1 MTAKR
6 SSRADGGRHGIA
18 RCTAVIAAA
27 FAVAIA
33 AAPSHAEDYPSR
45 PVRIVFG
52 FGPGSSGD
60 VMSRVLAQRMSQDL
74 GQPFVVEGKPGANG
88 QIGANQVARAPN
100 DGYTLFLASVSNAT
114 NVAITPASATDLARE
129 LTPIALVATV
139 PSILVVNP
147 SLGVA
152 SVPELIALAKAKPD
166 QLFFGSV
173 GVGSPPHL
181 AGELFKVMAGVKL
194 VHVPYAGGS
203 GQAATDLI
211 AGRISMVF
219 SPASTIAPHVTAGN
233 VKALAA
239 ATAKRAGLFPDL
251 PTIAEAG
258 LPGFDSGIWGGLMAP
273 AGSPQAV
280 IDRLARA
287 VNDALKAPEV
297 ASVLRNAGIDPLGG
311 SPADFARLIDDE
323 VDKWGKVAKA
333 AGLSK

>member
-1 MTAKR
+1 MTR
-6 SSRADGGRHGIA
+6 RI
-18 RCTAVIAAA
+18 AVIALALAA
-27 FAVAIA
+27 CVAAI
-33 AAPSHAEDYPSR
+33 PSRSDDYPSR

-74 GQPFVVEGKPGANG
+74 GQPFIVEGKPAPNG
-88 QIGANQVARAPN
+88 QLGAAQVARAPN

-114 NVAITPASATDLARE
+114 NVAITPASATDLAKE
-129 LTPIALVATV
+129 LTPIVLVATV
-139 PSILVVNP
+139 PSILVVHP

-152 SVPELIALAKAKPD
+152 NVQELIALAKAKPD

-219 SPASTIAPHVTAGN
+219 SPASTIAPHIAAGS

-239 ATAKRAGLFPDL
+239 ATAKRAGLFPGL

-273 AGSPQAV
+273 AGTPRPV

-287 VNDALKAPEV
+287 ADDALKTPEV
-297 ASVLRNAGIDPLGG
+297 QAVLRNAGIDPLGG
-311 SPADFARLIDDE
+311 TPGDFAELIQAE
-323 VDKWGKVAKA
+323 IEKWTKVAKA
-333 AGLSK
+333 AGLSN

>member
-1 MTAKR
+1 MTR
-6 SSRADGGRHGIA
+6 RI
-18 RCTAVIAAA
+18 AVIALALAA
-27 FAVAIA
+27 CVAAI
-33 AAPSHAEDYPSR
+33 PSRSDDYPSR

-74 GQPFVVEGKPGANG
+74 GQPFIVEGKPGANG
-88 QIGANQVARAPN
+88 QLGATQVARAPN

-114 NVAITPASATDLARE
+114 NVAITPASATDLAKE
-129 LTPIALVATV
+129 LTPVALVATV
-139 PSILVVNP
+139 PSILVVHP

-152 SVPELIALAKAKPD
+152 NVQELIALAKAKPD

-219 SPASTIAPHVTAGN
+219 SPASTIAPHIAAGS

-273 AGSPQAV
+273 AGTPRPV

-287 VNDALKAPEV
+287 ADDALKTPEV
-297 ASVLRNAGIDPLGG
+297 QSVLRTAGIDPLGG
-311 SPADFARLIDDE
+311 TPEDFAQLIQGE
-323 VDKWGKVAKA
+323 IEKWAKVAKA
-333 AGLSK
+333 AGLNK

>member
-1 MTAKR
+1 MTRRVAVIALA
-6 SSRADGGRHGIA
+6 STLILAACFAATPSRAD
-18 RCTAVIAAA
+18 
-27 FAVAIA
+27 
-33 AAPSHAEDYPSR
+33 DYPSR

-74 GQPFVVEGKPGANG
+74 GQPFIVEGKPGANG
-88 QIGANQVARAPN
+88 QLGAAQVARAPN

-114 NVAITPASATDLARE
+114 NVAITPASATDLAKE

-139 PSILVVNP
+139 PSILAVHP

-152 SVPELIALAKAKPD
+152 NVQELITLAKAKPD

-219 SPASTIAPHVTAGN
+219 SPASTIAPHIAAGS

-258 LPGFDSGIWGGLMAP
+258 LPGFDSGVWGGLMAP
-273 AGSPQAV
+273 AGTPRPV
-280 IDRLARA
+280 IERLARA
-287 VNDALKAPEV
+287 ADEALKTPEV
-297 ASVLRNAGIDPLGG
+297 QSVLRNAGIDPLGG
-311 SPADFARLIDDE
+311 TPKDFAELIQAE
-323 VDKWGKVAKA
+323 IEKWTKVAKA

>member
-1 MTAKR
+1 MTQR
-6 SSRADGGRHGIA
+6 I
-18 RCTAVIAAA
+18 AVIALALAA
-27 FAVAIA
+27 CVAAI
-33 AAPSHAEDYPSR
+33 PSRSDDYPSR

-74 GQPFVVEGKPGANG
+74 GQPFIVEGKPGANG
-88 QIGANQVARAPN
+88 QLGAAQVARAPN

-114 NVAITPASATDLARE
+114 NVAITPASATDLAKE
-129 LTPIALVATV
+129 LTPIVLVATV
-139 PSILVVNP
+139 PSILVVHP

-152 SVPELIALAKAKPD
+152 NVQELIALAKAKPD

-219 SPASTIAPHVTAGN
+219 SPASTIAPHIAAGS

-239 ATAKRAGLFPDL
+239 ATAKRAGLFPGL

-273 AGSPQAV
+273 AGTPRPV

-287 VNDALKAPEV
+287 ADDALKTPEV
-297 ASVLRNAGIDPLGG
+297 QSVLRNAGIDPLGG
-311 SPADFARLIDDE
+311 TPGDFADLIQAE
-323 VDKWGKVAKA
+323 IEKWTKVAKA

>member
-1 MTAKR
+1 MTQR
-6 SSRADGGRHGIA
+6 I
-18 RCTAVIAAA
+18 AVIALALAA
-27 FAVAIA
+27 CVAAI
-33 AAPSHAEDYPSR
+33 PSRSDDYPSR

-74 GQPFVVEGKPGANG
+74 GQPFIVEGKPGANG
-88 QIGANQVARAPN
+88 QLGATQVARAPN

-114 NVAITPASATDLARE
+114 NVAITPASATDLAKE

-139 PSILVVNP
+139 PSILVVHP

-152 SVPELIALAKAKPD
+152 NVPELIALAKAKPD

-219 SPASTIAPHVTAGN
+219 SPASTIAPHITSGS

-273 AGSPQAV
+273 AGTPRAV

-287 VNDALKAPEV
+287 VDDALKTPEV
-297 ASVLRNAGIDPLGG
+297 QSVLRNAGIDPLGG
-311 SPADFARLIDDE
+311 TPGDFAELIQAE
-323 VDKWGKVAKA
+323 IEKWTKVAKA
-333 AGLSK
+333 AGLSN

>member
-1 MTAKR
+1 MTR
-6 SSRADGGRHGIA
+6 RI
-18 RCTAVIAAA
+18 AVIALALAA
-27 FAVAIA
+27 CIVAI
-33 AAPSHAEDYPSR
+33 PSRSDDYPSR

-74 GQPFVVEGKPGANG
+74 GQPFIVEGKPGANG
-88 QIGANQVARAPN
+88 QLGAAQVARAPN

-114 NVAITPASATDLARE
+114 NVAITPASATDLAKE
-129 LTPIALVATV
+129 LTPIVLVATV
-139 PSILVVNP
+139 PSILVVHP

-152 SVPELIALAKAKPD
+152 NVQELIALAKARPD

-219 SPASTIAPHVTAGN
+219 SPASTIAPHIAAGS

-273 AGSPQAV
+273 AGTPRPV

-287 VNDALKAPEV
+287 ADDALKTPEV
-297 ASVLRNAGIDPLGG
+297 QSVLRNAGIDPLGG
-311 SPADFARLIDDE
+311 TPGDFAELIQAE
-323 VDKWGKVAKA
+323 IEKWTKVAKA

>member
-1 MTAKR
+1 MTR
-6 SSRADGGRHGIA
+6 RI
-18 RCTAVIAAA
+18 AVIALALAA
-27 FAVAIA
+27 CIVAI
-33 AAPSHAEDYPSR
+33 PSRSDDYPSR

-74 GQPFVVEGKPGANG
+74 GQPFIVEGKPGANG
-88 QIGANQVARAPN
+88 QLGAAQVARAPN

-114 NVAITPASATDLARE
+114 NVAITPASATDLAKE
-129 LTPIALVATV
+129 LTPIVLVATV
-139 PSILVVNP
+139 PSILVVHP

-152 SVPELIALAKAKPD
+152 NVQELIALAKARPD

-219 SPASTIAPHVTAGN
+219 SPASTIAPHIAAGS

-273 AGSPQAV
+273 AGTPRPV

-287 VNDALKAPEV
+287 ADDALKTPEV
-297 ASVLRNAGIDPLGG
+297 QAVLRNAGIDPLGG
-311 SPADFARLIDDE
+311 TPGDFAELIQAE
-323 VDKWGKVAKA
+323 IEKWTKVAKA
-333 AGLSK
+333 AGLSN

>member
-1 MTAKR
+1 MTR
-6 SSRADGGRHGIA
+6 RI
-18 RCTAVIAAA
+18 AVIALALAA
-27 FAVAIA
+27 CVVAI
-33 AAPSHAEDYPSR
+33 PSRSDDYPSR

-74 GQPFVVEGKPGANG
+74 GQPFIVEGKPGANG
-88 QIGANQVARAPN
+88 QLGAAQVARAPN

-114 NVAITPASATDLARE
+114 NVAITPASATDLAKE
-129 LTPIALVATV
+129 LTPIVLVATV
-139 PSILVVNP
+139 PSILVVHP

-152 SVPELIALAKAKPD
+152 NVQELIALAKARPD

-219 SPASTIAPHVTAGN
+219 SPASTIAPHIAAGS

-273 AGSPQAV
+273 AGTPRPV

-287 VNDALKAPEV
+287 ADDALKTPEV
-297 ASVLRNAGIDPLGG
+297 QSVLRNAGIDPLGG
-311 SPADFARLIDDE
+311 TPGDFAELIQAE
-323 VDKWGKVAKA
+323 IEKWTKVAKA
-333 AGLSK
+333 AGLSN

>member
-1 MTAKR
+1 MTR
-6 SSRADGGRHGIA
+6 RI
-18 RCTAVIAAA
+18 AVIALALAA
-27 FAVAIA
+27 CVAAI
-33 AAPSHAEDYPSR
+33 PSRSDDYPSR

-74 GQPFVVEGKPGANG
+74 GQPFIVEGKPGANG
-88 QIGANQVARAPN
+88 QLGAAQVARAPN

-114 NVAITPASATDLARE
+114 NVAITPASATDLAKE
-129 LTPIALVATV
+129 LTPIVLVATV
-139 PSILVVNP
+139 PSILVVHP

-152 SVPELIALAKAKPD
+152 NVQELIALAKAKPD

-219 SPASTIAPHVTAGN
+219 SPASTIAPHIAAGS

-239 ATAKRAGLFPDL
+239 ATAKRAGLFPGL

-273 AGSPQAV
+273 AGTPRPV

-287 VNDALKAPEV
+287 ADDALKTPEV
-297 ASVLRNAGIDPLGG
+297 QAVLRNAGIDPLGG
-311 SPADFARLIDDE
+311 TPGDFAELIQAE
-323 VDKWGKVAKA
+323 IEKWTKVAKA
-333 AGLSK
+333 AGLSN

>member
-1 MTAKR
+1 MTR
-6 SSRADGGRHGIA
+6 RI
-18 RCTAVIAAA
+18 AVIALALAA
-27 FAVAIA
+27 CVAAI
-33 AAPSHAEDYPSR
+33 PSRSDDYPSR

-74 GQPFVVEGKPGANG
+74 GQPFIVEGKPGANG
-88 QIGANQVARAPN
+88 QLGAAQVARAPN

-114 NVAITPASATDLARE
+114 NVAITPASATDLAKE
-129 LTPIALVATV
+129 LTPIVLVATV
-139 PSILVVNP
+139 PSILVVHP

-152 SVPELIALAKAKPD
+152 NVQELIALAKARPD

-219 SPASTIAPHVTAGN
+219 SPASTIAPHIAAGS

-273 AGSPQAV
+273 AGTPRPV

-287 VNDALKAPEV
+287 ADDALKTPEV
-297 ASVLRNAGIDPLGG
+297 QSVLRNAGIDPLGG
-311 SPADFARLIDDE
+311 TPGDFAELIQAE
-323 VDKWGKVAKA
+323 IEKWTKVAKA
-333 AGLSK
+333 AGLSN

>member
-1 MTAKR
+1 MT
-6 SSRADGGRHGIA
+6 
-18 RCTAVIAAA
+18 
-27 FAVAIA
+27 
-33 AAPSHAEDYPSR
+33 
-45 PVRIVFG
+45 
-52 FGPGSSGD
+52 
-60 VMSRVLAQRMSQDL
+60 RVLAQRMSQDL
-74 GQPFVVEGKPGANG
+74 GQPIVVEGKPGANG
-88 QIGANQVARAPN
+88 QLGAAQVARAPS
-100 DGYTLFLASVSNAT
+100 DGYTLYLASVSNAT
-114 NVAITPASATDLARE
+114 NVAITPASATDLAKE
-129 LTPIALVATV
+129 LTPVALVATV
-139 PSILVVNP
+139 PSILVVHP

-152 SVPELIALAKAKPD
+152 NVQELIALAKAKPD

-194 VHVPYAGGS
+194 THVPYAGGS

-219 SPASTIAPHVTAGN
+219 SPASTIAPHIASGG

-251 PTIAEAG
+251 PTIVEAG

-273 AGSPQAV
+273 AGTPRPV

-287 VNDALKAPEV
+287 ADDALEDARSAVGV
-297 ASVLRNAGIDPLGG
+297 AERGIDPLGG
-311 SPADFARLIDDE
+311 TPEDFAALIQVE
-323 VDKWGKVAKA
+323 VEKWRSGKA

>member
-1 MTAKR
+1 MTQR
-6 SSRADGGRHGIA
+6 I
-18 RCTAVIAAA
+18 AVIALALAA
-27 FAVAIA
+27 CVAAI
-33 AAPSHAEDYPSR
+33 PSRSDDYPSR

-74 GQPFVVEGKPGANG
+74 GQPFIVEGKPGANG
-88 QIGANQVARAPN
+88 QLGATQVARAPN

-114 NVAITPASATDLARE
+114 NVAITPASATDLAKE

-139 PSILVVNP
+139 PSILVVHP

-152 SVPELIALAKAKPD
+152 NVQELIALAKAKPD

-219 SPASTIAPHVTAGN
+219 SPASTIAPHITAGS

-273 AGSPQAV
+273 AGTPRPV

-287 VNDALKAPEV
+287 ADAALKTAEV
-297 ASVLRNAGIDPLGG
+297 QSVLRNAGIDPLGG
-311 SPADFARLIDDE
+311 TPEDFAQLIQGE
-323 VDKWGKVAKA
+323 IEKWAKVAKA

>member
-1 MTAKR
+1 MIR
-6 SSRADGGRHGIA
+6 RV
-18 RCTAVIAAA
+18 AVIALASTLILAA
-27 FAVAIA
+27 SFAAT
-33 AAPSHAEDYPSR
+33 PSRSDDYPSR
-45 PVRIVFG
+45 PIRVVFG

-60 VMSRVLAQRMSQDL
+60 IMTRVLAQRMSQDL
-74 GQPFVVEGKPGANG
+74 GQPVIVEGKPGANG
-88 QIGANQVARAPN
+88 QLGAAQVARAPS

-114 NVAITPASATDLARE
+114 NVAITPATATDLAKE
-129 LTPIALVATV
+129 LTPVVLVATV
-139 PSILVVNP
+139 PSILAVHP

-152 SVPELIALAKAKPD
+152 NVQGLIALAKAKPD

-194 VHVPYAGGS
+194 THVPYAGGS

-219 SPASTIAPHVTAGN
+219 SPASTIAPHIASGG

-273 AGSPQAV
+273 AGTPRPV

-287 VNDALKAPEV
+287 ADDALKAPEV
-297 ASVLRNAGIDPLGG
+297 QSVLRNAGIDPLGG
-311 SPADFARLIDDE
+311 TPEDFAELIRIE
-323 VDKWGKVAKA
+323 IEKWAKVAKA

>member
-1 MTAKR
+1 MTQR
-6 SSRADGGRHGIA
+6 I
-18 RCTAVIAAA
+18 AVIALALAA
-27 FAVAIA
+27 CVAAI
-33 AAPSHAEDYPSR
+33 PSRSDDYPSR

-74 GQPFVVEGKPGANG
+74 GQPFIVEGKPGANG
-88 QIGANQVARAPN
+88 QLGATQVARAPN

-114 NVAITPASATDLARE
+114 NVAITPASATDLAKE

-139 PSILVVNP
+139 PSILVVHP

-152 SVPELIALAKAKPD
+152 NVPELIALAKAKPD

-219 SPASTIAPHVTAGN
+219 SPASTIAPHITAGS

-273 AGSPQAV
+273 AGTPRPVLEKLNAEIVRAVSSPDLSAKIEGMGLVPSPQSLEEAARFV
-280 IDRLARA
+280 AAETTKWTRA
-287 VNDALKAPEV
+287 VKASG
-297 ASVLRNAGIDPLGG
+297 AS
-311 SPADFARLIDDE
+311 AD
-323 VDKWGKVAKA
+323 
-333 AGLSK
+333 

>member
-1 MTAKR
+1 MTR
-6 SSRADGGRHGIA
+6 RI
-18 RCTAVIAAA
+18 AVIALALAA
-27 FAVAIA
+27 CVAAI
-33 AAPSHAEDYPSR
+33 PSRSDDYPSR

-74 GQPFVVEGKPGANG
+74 GQPFIVEGKPGANG
-88 QIGANQVARAPN
+88 QLGATQVARAPN

-114 NVAITPASATDLARE
+114 NVAITPASATDLAKE

-139 PSILVVNP
+139 PSILVVHP

-152 SVPELIALAKAKPD
+152 NVQELIALAKAKPD

-219 SPASTIAPHVTAGN
+219 SPASTIAPHIAAGS

-239 ATAKRAGLFPDL
+239 ATAKRAGLFPGL

-273 AGSPQAV
+273 AGTPRPV

-287 VNDALKAPEV
+287 ADDALKTPEV
-297 ASVLRNAGIDPLGG
+297 QSVLRNAGIDPLGG
-311 SPADFARLIDDE
+311 TPGDFAELIQAE
-323 VDKWGKVAKA
+323 IEKWAKVAKA
-333 AGLSK
+333 AGLSN

>member
-1 MTAKR
+1 MAR
-6 SSRADGGRHGIA
+6 RA
-18 RCTAVIAAA
+18 AVIALALA
-27 FAVAIA
+27 TCIT
-33 AAPSHAEDYPSR
+33 AAPSRSEDYPSR

-60 VMSRVLAQRMSQDL
+60 IMTRVLAQRMSQDL

-88 QIGANQVARAPN
+88 QLGAAQVARAPN
-100 DGYTLFLASVSNAT
+100 DGYTIFLASVSNAT
-114 NVAITPASATDLARE
+114 NVAISPGQSTDLANE

-139 PSILVVNP
+139 PSILAVHP
-147 SLGVA
+147 SLGVNN
-152 SVPELIALAKAKPD
+152 VRELIALAKAKPD

-173 GVGSPPHL
+173 GIGSPPHL
-181 AGELFKVMAGVKL
+181 AGELFKVLADVKMT
-194 VHVPYAGGS
+194 HVPYAGGS

-219 SPASTIAPHVTAGN
+219 SPASTIAPHVTAGS

-251 PTIAEAG
+251 PTVAEAG

-273 AGSPQAV
+273 AGTPRAV

-287 VNDALKAPEV
+287 VNDALMTAEV
-297 ASVLRNAGIDPLGG
+297 QSVLRNAGIDPLGG
-311 SPADFARLIDDE
+311 TLEDFARLIDNE
-323 VDKWGKVAKA
+323 VEKWGKVAKA
-333 AGLSK
+333 AGLGK

>member
-1 MTAKR
+1 MTR
-6 SSRADGGRHGIA
+6 RI
-18 RCTAVIAAA
+18 AVIALALAA
-27 FAVAIA
+27 CVAAI
-33 AAPSHAEDYPSR
+33 PSRSDDYPSR

-74 GQPFVVEGKPGANG
+74 GQPFIVEGKPGANG
-88 QIGANQVARAPN
+88 QLGAAQVARAPN

-114 NVAITPASATDLARE
+114 NVAITPASATDLAKE

-139 PSILVVNP
+139 PSILVVHP

-152 SVPELIALAKAKPD
+152 NVQELIALAKAKPD

-219 SPASTIAPHVTAGN
+219 SPASTIAPHIAAGS

-239 ATAKRAGLFPDL
+239 ATAKRAGLFPGL

-273 AGSPQAV
+273 AGTPRPV

-287 VNDALKAPEV
+287 ADDALKTPEV
-297 ASVLRNAGIDPLGG
+297 QAVLRNAGIDPLGG
-311 SPADFARLIDDE
+311 TPGDFAELIQAE
-323 VDKWGKVAKA
+323 IEKWTKVAKA
-333 AGLSK
+333 AGLSN

>member
-1 MTAKR
+1 MTR
-6 SSRADGGRHGIA
+6 RI
-18 RCTAVIAAA
+18 AVIALALAA
-27 FAVAIA
+27 CIVAI
-33 AAPSHAEDYPSR
+33 PSRSDDYPSR

-74 GQPFVVEGKPGANG
+74 GQPFIVEGKPGANG
-88 QIGANQVARAPN
+88 QLGAAQVARAPN

-114 NVAITPASATDLARE
+114 NVAITPASATDLAKE
-129 LTPIALVATV
+129 LTPIVLVATV
-139 PSILVVNP
+139 PSILVVHP

-152 SVPELIALAKAKPD
+152 NVQELIALAKARPD

-219 SPASTIAPHVTAGN
+219 SPASTIAPHIAAGS

-273 AGSPQAV
+273 AGTPRPV

-287 VNDALKAPEV
+287 ADDALKTPEV
-297 ASVLRNAGIDPLGG
+297 QSVLRNAGIDPLGG
-311 SPADFARLIDDE
+311 TPGDFAELIQAE
-323 VDKWGKVAKA
+323 IEKWTKVAKA
-333 AGLSK
+333 AGLSN